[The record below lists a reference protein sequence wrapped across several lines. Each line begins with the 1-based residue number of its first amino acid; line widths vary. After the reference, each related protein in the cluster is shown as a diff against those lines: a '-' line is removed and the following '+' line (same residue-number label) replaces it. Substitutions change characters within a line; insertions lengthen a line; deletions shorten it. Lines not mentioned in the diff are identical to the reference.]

1 MSKGT
6 ASMGKKAKGV
16 SHMRCRRCGKHSF
29 HKKTQICSHCGF
41 GATAKLRNYEFF
53 PKKVNRVRKPNK

>member
-1 MSKGT
+1 MTKGT

-29 HKKTQICSHCGF
+29 HKKSSICSHCGF
-41 GATAKLRNYEFF
+41 GAKTKLREYKFF
-53 PKKVNRVRKPNK
+53 SKKVNRKRRV